1 MLLGRSWSVAV
12 VVAGVV
18 LIGTCGCGF
27 VAERSPSTSTAPGT
41 TAEPASTAQAGG
53 PLLTVLDG
61 LPVRDKVPLAGYSR
75 DLFGP
80 AWTDDNSSFSGH
92 SGCDER
98 NDSLKRSMT
107 DLVIKPGTR
116 GCVVLSGTLL
126 DPYTG
131 LVIHFVR
138 GPNSAAAQVD
148 HVVSEANSYQ
158 TGAQQLSADQRQ
170 DFATD
175 PLNLIVTDGPT
186 NQSKGDSDASEWL
199 PVRHRC
205 LYVARQVAVK
215 AKWGLWVTSAEKAAM
230 LSALSNCP
238 AQRLPT
244 ETSSDVVAPIPAE

>member
-1 MLLGRSWSVAV
+1 VLFGRSWWSVSV
-12 VVAGVV
+12 IVAGV
-18 LIGTCGCGF
+18 LIGTCACGF
-27 VAERSPSTSTAPGT
+27 VAERSPSTPTPSTT
-41 TAEPASTAQAGG
+41 ESTSITHGG
-53 PLLTVLDG
+53 DRL
-61 LPVRDKVPLAGYSR
+61 LPVLGELSVRSKVPLAGYSR

-80 AWTDDNSSFSGH
+80 AWTDDNSNFSGH

-158 TGAQQLSADQRQ
+158 TGAQQLGADQRQ

-205 LYVARQVAVK
+205 LYVARQIAVK

-230 LSALSNCP
+230 LSVLSDCP
-238 AQRLPT
+238 AQPLPT
-244 ETSSDVVAPIPAE
+244 EASADVVGPIPAE